1 MHKSCEKAYSSF
13 IKKKNRE
20 KSRNTWALLEQMAI
34 CEWSKIIFQ
43 LKGQATRSGFGVDAF
58 GRTSLPNKQW
68 HHQTCAPVSA
78 HMEARGGGVCWRR
91 IVWPHPKCFGTSI
104 ILECVTSVKI
114 ILRHPSIQARPPKFF
129 TPSSMQIFPNMA
141 AFVRDKSKK
150 EQQELYTQT

>member
-1 MHKSCEKAYSSF
+1 MDTVVWHNIWKQQSYFTNDLPCRCINHVKRRIAHSE
-13 IKKKNRE
+13 KKNLE

-43 LKGQATRSGFGVDAF
+43 LKGQATRSGFGVDAL
-58 GRTSLPNKQW
+58 RPKR
-68 HHQTCAPVSA
+68 H
-78 HMEARGGGVCWRR
+78 

-129 TPSSMQIFPNMA
+129 APSSMQIFPNMA
-141 AFVRDKSKK
+141 AFVRDKCKK
-150 EQQELYTQT
+150 EQQQQELYTQT